1 MGICDRMSD
10 VRLATL
16 VSHPIQYQA
25 PLFRELDDRD
35 GLDLTVY
42 FCSRQGVE
50 PVEDPGFGQEVVWDV
65 PLLEGYEYEFLS
77 DWSPIG
83 GGSSFFSFNPGIKRP
98 LRGDKHDVLWI
109 HGYESLTN
117 LYAITVANRYSVPV
131 VFRGEAMPS
140 TVNGRA
146 KQFAIGQIFDHI
158 DAFASIGTRN
168 RHLYESFGIPDDC
181 IFHAPYSVNN
191 EFFQRRREELPPV
204 SELRREESIPVD
216 RPVVLFVGKFLKR
229 KRPGLLLDAFVRA
242 TDLGEA
248 TLIYVGE
255 GELRPHIERRV
266 EDCGRTDD
274 VIFVGFVN
282 QSELPRYYG
291 LADIFVLP
299 SVRENWGLV
308 INEAMNFQLPI
319 ITTDDVG
326 ASEDLVQEDNGAVVK
341 PDSIKS
347 LIQPLS
353 SFLKD
358 RNKANTAG
366 RNSIEKISKWDIE
379 ATANGIIEAVT
390 DISQR

>member
-1 MGICDRMSD
+1 MSD
-10 VRLATL
+10 VRLAAL

-25 PLFRELDDRD
+25 PLFRELNNRD
-35 GLDLTVY
+35 GIDLTVY

-50 PVEDPGFGQEVVWDV
+50 PMEDPGLGKEVVWDV
-65 PLLEGYEYEFLS
+65 PLLEGYEYEVLS
-77 DWSPIG
+77 DLSPLG
-83 GGSSFFSFNPGIKRP
+83 GGSSFFKFNPGIKRP
-98 LRGDKHDVLWI
+98 LQRDKHDALWI

-117 LYAITVANRYSVPV
+117 LYAIDVANRYNVPI

-140 TVNGRA
+140 TVDSRA
-146 KQFAIGQIFDHI
+146 KQFVIGQIFDRI

-168 RHLYESFGIPDDC
+168 RRLYESFGIPDDC

-191 EFFQRRREELPPV
+191 EFFQRRREELPPA
-204 SELRREESIPVD
+204 SELRHEESIPVD

-229 KRPGLLLDAFVRA
+229 KRPRLLLDAFIKA

-255 GELRPHIERRV
+255 GELRPEIERRA
-266 EDCGRTDD
+266 EDHGRTDD
-274 VIFVGFVN
+274 VNFEGFVN
-282 QSELPRYYG
+282 QSELPRYYE

-308 INEAMNFQLPI
+308 INEAMNFELPI
-319 ITTDDVG
+319 ITTDAVG

-347 LIQPLS
+347 LIQPMS
-353 SFLKD
+353 DFLKD
-358 RNKANTAG
+358 GNKATAAG
-366 RNSIEKISKWDIE
+366 RNSIERISKWDIE
-379 ATANGIIEAVT
+379 ATASGIIAAVA
-390 DISQR
+390 DVSQR